1 MFGSLLAKEIKSNVI
16 SMRYIAA
23 IILLLVSIMGVAY
36 TYGNIFDTERSEY
49 LREQAHRNDVLEQS
63 AHYNRMNVLIAPVR
77 PPNTMSVLFG
87 DQGSDPA
94 DNPFFQDFIHKLNH
108 GFDLIDILVYV
119 MSIIAVVMAYDA
131 VSGEREQGTLRV
143 LSAFSVPRSSL
154 LITKLLA
161 GLSVILMGL
170 AIAFAVAL
178 TYLLTAGQLP
188 WGLEE
193 WVSLLIILVFS
204 LVYFCCFYSFGL
216 LASSLASRSTSSIII
231 AFLIWIGFIF
241 IVPNMSPFVASQLY
255 SVPAVEK
262 INAQLRSIYDTER
275 DDLGR
280 KFVREVNAWY
290 EKMYPDEYMQIRSLG
305 DDELKALM
313 VRDETIRNF
322 YQKYRS
328 SIDSVW
334 MHANEIQR
342 NKGMAIQAALDNKMA
357 RQLNLAE
364 IISSFSPSADFTY
377 ILEAMSATGYTG
389 YQHFMKLRSNY
400 YLVFSDYIAKKYNA
414 LRENDPQF
422 TAEDFIDVSDRP
434 RFVFT
439 SMTVADRLRAAW
451 IHMIA
456 LLLFS
461 CAAFAVAY
469 VALLKYDIR

>member
-1 MFGSLLAKEIKSNVI
+1 MFGSLLAKEIKSNII

-23 IILLLVSIMGVAY
+23 IILLLVLTMGVAY
-36 TYGNIFDTERSEY
+36 MYGNTFEAERSEY
-49 LREQAHRNDVLEQS
+49 LREQAHRNEVLEQS

-77 PPNTMSVLFG
+77 PPNTMSVLFS
-87 DQGSDPA
+87 DQGSDPT

-143 LSAFSVPRSSL
+143 LSAFSVPRSSI

-161 GLSVILMGL
+161 GLSVILLGL
-170 AIAFAVAL
+170 AVAFAMAL
-178 TYLLTAGQLP
+178 TYLLISGQLT

-216 LASSLASRSTSSIII
+216 LASSLSSRSTSSIII

-241 IVPNMSPFVASQLY
+241 IVPNMSPFIASQLY

-262 INAQLRSIYDTER
+262 VNAQLRLIYDTER

-290 EKMYPDEYMQIRSLG
+290 EKTYPDEYMQIQSLG
-305 DDELKALM
+305 DDELKALIGRDAT
-313 VRDETIRNF
+313 VRDF
-322 YQKYRS
+322 YQKYRN

-334 MHANEIQR
+334 VHANQIQ
-342 NKGMAIQAALDNKMA
+342 NKKGRAIQASLNNKMA

-377 ILEAMSATGYTG
+377 VLEAMSATGYTG
-389 YQHFMKLRSNY
+389 YQHFQKLRSDY
-400 YLVFSDYIAKKYNA
+400 HVVFNDYIAKKYNS
-414 LRENDPQF
+414 LRESNPQF
-422 TAEDFIDVSDRP
+422 SAEDFIDVSDRP

-439 SMTVADRLRAAW
+439 SMTIADRLRAAW
-451 IHMIA
+451 IHMLA
-456 LLLFS
+456 LILFS
-461 CAAFAVAY
+461 CAAFVVAY
-469 VALLKYDIR
+469 IALLKYDIR